1 VLQVDY
7 FPFLSTI
14 FDSSQQSIDS
24 LLYNRLQAQNSLLRK
39 HRIPRCATLAMKVMV
54 NSSYSRHIGAKPLSL
69 PVPDI
74 SLLFISV
81 YLIVKVGI
89 GNMDLFGIDS
99 DNWTVF
105 FVQFANLEDILATV
119 DTVVEEFVPFSLV

>member
-1 VLQVDY
+1 
-7 FPFLSTI
+7 
-14 FDSSQQSIDS
+14 
-24 LLYNRLQAQNSLLRK
+24 
-39 HRIPRCATLAMKVMV
+39 MKVMV